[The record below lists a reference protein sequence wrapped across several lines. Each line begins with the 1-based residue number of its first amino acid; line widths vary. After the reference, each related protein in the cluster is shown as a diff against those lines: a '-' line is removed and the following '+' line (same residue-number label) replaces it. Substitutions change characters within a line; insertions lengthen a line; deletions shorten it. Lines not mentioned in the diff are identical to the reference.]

1 MTNVHHRKKQPEK
14 VRNDLL
20 DCAAKIAAE
29 QGLANLTLDA
39 VAKAA
44 GVTKGGL
51 FHHFSNKKVLVD
63 AMFENML
70 SQLDQQI
77 DAYIDNDTTQYGRF
91 TRAYVEMVFAE
102 GIPDPSDP
110 WASWCMSTMSEP
122 DLQKMWAEW
131 LNKRLELHS
140 ATDNSPMLQ
149 IVRLAADGAS
159 LTMMTQMHHVLVLD
173 LQNLRTRLLALT
185 KQPDIAD

>member
-1 MTNVHHRKKQPEK
+1 MTEAHQRKKQPEK
-14 VRNDLL
+14 VRKDLL

-51 FHHFSNKKVLVD
+51 FHHFSNKKMLVD
-63 AMFENML
+63 AMFENLL
-70 SQLDQQI
+70 SQFDQQL
-77 DAYIDNDTTQYGRF
+77 DAYMDNDTTLYGRF

-102 GIPDPSDP
+102 GLPDPSEP

-122 DLQKMWAEW
+122 VLQKIWAEW

-140 ATDNSPMLQ
+140 STDNSPMLQ
-149 IVRLAADGAS
+149 IVRLATDGAW
-159 LTMMTQMHHVLVLD
+159 LAMMTQMHCELVPD
-173 LQNLRTRLLALT
+173 PRNLRTRLLALT
-185 KQPDIAD
+185 KQPDLAD